1 MLLTTKEYRNND
13 NVIKLTTMYFL
24 LHLHTHT
31 IYIYIKQVIGSGIA
45 GLSYALEA
53 AEHGKVAIVTKSVAH
68 EASTAYAQ
76 GGISAVI
83 SHLDTVDEHVN
94 DTVVAGDYL
103 CDEKAVRALC
113 ADGKSAIEKL
123 VEIGTRFTKAEELE
137 GKNKEES
144 YQGLHLCREGG
155 HGKPRIVHC
164 DDMTG
169 KEVERA
175 LVEATRKHPNVTFYE
190 HHACVDLMASSSP
203 KNNNERRCVGAVAVS
218 SKNSEEE
225 KDSSKIVRFYASTT
239 LLACGG
245 AGQLFPSTTNPVVC
259 TGDGI
264 GMAARANVLCE
275 NLEFVQFHPT
285 ALYADNDSTKS
296 PAKKLDENENAFLI
310 TEAVRGH
317 GGELWTHFEGG
328 ERFMP
333 NYDSRNELAPR
344 DVVARAIHAEMRRN
358 NSPCV
363 YLDITKKDA
372 EDVAKNFPGIYK
384 ELKKRNLDMTKQRI
398 PVRPAAHYL
407 CGGVKTNIDGETSLS
422 GLFACGEVACTG
434 VHGANRLASNSL
446 LEGVVFARRA
456 VKTAT
461 KKSRES
467 LKQLLEDEF
476 EDIVDEDDFL
486 KCSSVLNIPRKT
498 KATKRRGQKVKKD
511 FLSTDAFAQSLRKE
525 VQLSMWRACG
535 IVRRTEDMRETLAKF
550 KALQRLI
557 EEEEEEAALLNS
569 GNDDGTVTLALVEAK
584 NLLAV
589 GTLVLRSALK
599 RKESRGLHYVVE
611 YPDRV
616 EEERVSTVVTPIEND
631 GNDES
636 SSISSSSAIKFEG
649 EEGDEAL
656 SVVKQKVIAPG
667 PR

>member
-1 MLLTTKEYRNND
+1 MTYKSSLSFSLFSLGTPYE
-13 NVIKLTTMYFL
+13 
-24 LHLHTHT
+24 
-31 IYIYIKQVIGSGIA
+31 QVIGSGIA

-53 AEHGKVAIVTKSVAH
+53 AEHGKVAVVTKSVAH

-83 SHLDTVDEHVN
+83 SHLDTIDEHVN

-137 GKNKEES
+137 EKNKEKEKEEEQNIQTGA

-190 HHACVDLMASSSP
+190 HHACVDLMTSSSSSN
-203 KNNNERRCVGAVAVS
+203 KERRCVGAVAVS
-218 SKNSEEE
+218 SGGKNDDDSHQEEA
-225 KDSSKIVRFYASTT
+225 SKIVRFYASTT

-264 GMAARANVLCE
+264 GMAARANVVCE

-285 ALYADNDSTKS
+285 ALYADNDSSKS

-317 GGELWTHFEGG
+317 GGELWTHFERG

-333 NYDSRNELAPR
+333 NYDIRNELAPR
-344 DVVARAIHAEMRRN
+344 DVVARAIHAEMRKN

-461 KKSRES
+461 RKSKES

-476 EDIVDEDDFL
+476 EDIVDEDDYL
-486 KCSSVLNIPRKT
+486 KCNYDVFNSSRKT
-498 KATKRRGQKVKKD
+498 KSNKRRGQMVKKD
-511 FLSTDAFAQSLRKE
+511 FLSGDAFAQSLRKE

-535 IVRRTEDMRETLAKF
+535 IVRRTEDMRETLVKF

-557 EEEEEEAALLNS
+557 DDEEEEAALLNS

-616 EEERVSTVVTPIEND
+616 EGERVSTVLAPIEND
-631 GNDES
+631 DDETMS
-636 SSISSSSAIKFEG
+636 NISSRSAIKMEG
-649 EEGDEAL
+649 EEEEEL
-656 SVVKQKVIAPG
+656 FVVEQNKVVARG